1 MNQPPSPMIA
11 NKARIAYKQLLLI
24 FCFGSFFQFF
34 LQMYCNAQITD
45 PQEQP
50 IDPNLLK
57 NASPSALQN
66 YLKDK
71 NQNQSQ
77 PGEDIHKKNI
87 LKNDTKV
94 VKDSAV
100 KEEYKKK
107 ANTAEDVYGNNLFQN
122 SAILELSELSTPPLD
137 YPIGVGDHIVVS
149 LWGGAD
155 VETDYIV
162 ARDGSIFPQ
171 GLGKITVQ
179 GLTFDNARS
188 IIMDRFRRV
197 IPPSTNISVTMGQ
210 PRSIVVN
217 VSGEV
222 NNPGPVVVS
231 AFTNAINVAAM
242 AGGLNEYGNLRNIQ
256 IKRNNRIIDSVD
268 IYRYLTRGDFGKHL
282 YMENGDF
289 VIVPIYD
296 KKVLASGQ
304 FKRPMYYQ
312 LKGNEGFR
320 DLLKY
325 TGGFTPDAYASGGI
339 IIRNVN
345 EKQTI
350 KNVNF
355 NAIGLKAGDKIVD
368 EPLYNGDIVVV
379 SPINSGLTNKVIVK
393 GEVAYPNVYE
403 IRKGDRLFDIL
414 NRAGGITP
422 NAYVE
427 RAYVYRGAG
436 DSANLRSDKIDISLS
451 DLNKNNS
458 SIYNIQ
464 IYPNDVVEV
473 FNRNQFSEKQFVSIE
488 GEVRKPG
495 KIQKY
500 GGMTLKDLIYL
511 ANGLKPAAEFGRVEI
526 SSIVDVDSAQ
536 KGLKPT
542 KTIVRTYTI
551 LPNLEL
557 DSVAENIKLKPYDQ
571 VFVRKNPTFELQQ
584 NISLEGE
591 VKYPGNYPRLNK
603 QETLSSY
610 IIRAGGL
617 KENANVSGAILYRKK
632 NIGIRHDVFSKVQ
645 NIKYIKDTLGKIV
658 DSVSYNPEEPVS
670 IDLYRAIKYKGSK
683 YDLVLQDSDVI
694 YVPEINPLVNV
705 KGAVQSSLKLYFD
718 KEHTNLQYYI
728 DKAGGYG
735 IRPWRKRIYVTYA
748 NGTSRRTKNFGFF
761 HFFPQVEEGSTIVV
775 PVKPEGKALG
785 DFAQQVATTVIPAV
799 LTYLLIKNIK

>member
-1 MNQPPSPMIA
+1 MLA
-11 NKARIAYKQLLLI
+11 NKARIAYKQSFLVL
-24 FCFGSFFQFF
+24 CFVSFFQFF
-34 LQMYCNAQITD
+34 SQTYCNAQVPTE

-77 PGEDIHKKNI
+77 PGEDIHRKNL
-87 LKNDTKV
+87 LKNDNKV
-94 VKDSAV
+94 VKDSTL
-100 KEEYKKK
+100 KEENKKK
-107 ANTAEDVYGNNLFQN
+107 EKLNTAEDVYGNNLFQN
-122 SAILELSELSTPPLD
+122 SAIMELSELSTPPLD

-155 VETDYIV
+155 IETDYIV

-179 GLTFDNARS
+179 GLTFENARS

-210 PRSIVVN
+210 PRSIIVN

-231 AFTNAINVAAM
+231 AFTNALNVVAI

-268 IYRYLTRGDFGKHL
+268 IYRYLTRGDFGRHL

-289 VIVPIYD
+289 VIVPIYE

-312 LKGNEGFR
+312 LKANEGFR
-320 DLLKY
+320 DLLRY
-325 TGGFTPDAYASGGI
+325 TGGLTPDAYASGGV

-350 KNVNF
+350 NNVNF
-355 NAIGLKAGDKIVD
+355 NAIGLKSGDKIVD

-379 SPINSGLTNKVIVK
+379 SPINPGLTNKVIVK
-393 GEVAYPNVYE
+393 GEVVYPNVYE

-427 RAYVYRGAG
+427 RAYVYKGAG
-436 DSANLRSDKIDISLS
+436 DSANLKSDKIDISLS
-451 DLNKNNS
+451 DLNKNNN

-464 IYPNDVVEV
+464 IDPNDVIEV
-473 FNRNQFSEKQFVSIE
+473 FNRNQFADRQFVTIE

-511 ANGLKPAAEFGRVEI
+511 ANGLKPSAEFGRVEV
-526 SSIVDVDSAQ
+526 SSIVDIDSAQ

-542 KTIVRTYTI
+542 KTAVVTYNI

-557 DSVAENIKLKPYDQ
+557 DSISQNVVLKPYDQ
-571 VFVRKNPTFELQQ
+571 IFVRKNPTFELQE
-584 NISLEGE
+584 NITLDGE
-591 VKYPGNYPRLNK
+591 VKYPGAYPRLSK
-603 QETLSSY
+603 YETLSSF
-610 IIRAGGL
+610 ITRAGGL
-617 KENANVSGAILYRKK
+617 KENANLSGAILYRKK
-632 NIGIRHDVFSKVQ
+632 NIGIRHDIYTKLPRI
-645 NIKYIKDTLGKIV
+645 NYIKDTSGNVV
-658 DSVSYNPEEPVS
+658 DSIIYNPDEPVS
-670 IDLYRAIKYKGSK
+670 IDLYRALKYKNSK
-683 YDLVLQDSDVI
+683 YDMVLRDSDVV
-694 YVPEINPLVNV
+694 YVPEINPLVQV

-718 KEHTNLQYYI
+718 KEHTNLQFYI
-728 DKAGGYG
+728 DKAGGYS

-748 NGTSRRTKNFGFF
+748 NGTSKRTRNFGFF
-761 HFFPQVEEGSTIVV
+761 HFYPQVEEGSTIVV

-785 DFAQQVATTVIPAV
+785 DFAQQIATTVIPAV
-799 LTYLLIKNIK
+799 LTYILIKNL

>member
-1 MNQPPSPMIA
+1 MIA
-11 NKARIAYKQLLLI
+11 NKGRIAYRQIFLI
-24 FCFGSFFQFF
+24 FCFVSIFQLF
-34 LQMYCNAQITD
+34 LQNNSHAQITD
-45 PQEQP
+45 PQDQP
-50 IDPNLLK
+50 IDPNQLK
-57 NASPSALQN
+57 NLSPSALQN

-77 PGEDIHKKNI
+77 PGEDIHKKNPFA
-87 LKNDTKV
+87 KNETKV
-94 VKDSAV
+94 VKDSSV
-100 KEEYKKK
+100 KEDFRKKE
-107 ANTAEDVYGNNLFQN
+107 NNAEAVYGNNLFQN

-155 VETDYIV
+155 IETDYIV

-197 IPPSTNISVTMGQ
+197 IPPSTNISVSMGQ

-222 NNPGPVVVS
+222 SNPGPVVVS
-231 AFTNAINVAAM
+231 AFTNALNVVAM
-242 AGGLNEYGNLRNIQ
+242 AGGLNNYGNLRNIQ

-268 IYRYLTRGDFGKHL
+268 IYRYLTRGDFGRHL

-312 LKGNEGFR
+312 LKANEGFR

-325 TGGFTPDAYASGGI
+325 TGGLTPDAYASGGV

-355 NAIGLKAGDKIVD
+355 NAIGLKEGDKTVD

-379 SPINSGLTNKVIVK
+379 SPINPGLINKVIVK
-393 GEVAYPNVYE
+393 GEVVYPNIYE
-403 IRKGDRLFDIL
+403 IRKGDRLFDVL
-414 NRAGGITP
+414 NRAGGITA

-427 RAYVYRGAG
+427 RAYVYKGAG
-436 DSANLRSDKIDISLS
+436 DSANLKSDKIDISLL
-451 DLNKNNS
+451 DLNKNTN

-464 IYPNDVVEV
+464 IDPNDVIEV
-473 FNRNQFSEKQFVSIE
+473 FNRNQFADRQFVSID

-495 KIQKY
+495 QIQKY

-511 ANGLKPAAEFGRVEI
+511 ANGLKPTAEFGRIEI
-526 SSIVDVDSAQ
+526 SSIVDIDSAQ

-542 KTIVRTYTI
+542 KTVVRTYNV

-557 DSVAENIKLKPYDQ
+557 DSVAENIRLKPYDQ

-603 QETLSSY
+603 HETLSSF
-610 IIRAGGL
+610 ITRAGGL
-617 KENANVSGAILYRKK
+617 KENANLSGAILYRNKT
-632 NIGIRHDVFSKVQ
+632 IGIRPDAFSKVE
-645 NIKYIKDTLGKIV
+645 NIKYIKDSLGKIV
-658 DSVSYNPEEPVS
+658 DSVVYNPNEPVS
-670 IDLYRAIKYKGSK
+670 IDMYRALKYKNSK
-683 YDLVLQDSDVI
+683 YDLVLQENDVI
-694 YVPEINPLVNV
+694 FVPEINPLISV

-718 KEHTNLQYYI
+718 KEHSNLSYYI

-735 IRPWRKRIYVTYA
+735 IRPWKKRIYVTYA
-748 NGTSRRTKNFGFF
+748 NGTSKRTKNFGFF
-761 HFFPQVEEGSTIVV
+761 HFFPQVEEGSTIIV
-775 PVKPEGKALG
+775 PVKPEGRVIG
-785 DFAQQVATTVIPAV
+785 DFIQQAATTVIPAV
-799 LTYLLIKNIK
+799 LTYLLIKNLK

>member
-1 MNQPPSPMIA
+1 MIA
-11 NKARIAYKQLLLI
+11 NKGRIAYKQLLLI
-24 FCFGSFFQFF
+24 FCFVLFFQFF
-34 LQMYCNAQITD
+34 LQNNGHAQVTD
-45 PQEQP
+45 PQDQP
-50 IDPNLLK
+50 IDPNQLK
-57 NASPSALQN
+57 NLSPSALQN

-77 PGEDIHKKNI
+77 PGEDIHKKNPFA
-87 LKNDTKV
+87 KNETKV
-94 VKDSAV
+94 VKDSSI
-100 KEEYKKK
+100 KEDVRKKE
-107 ANTAEDVYGNNLFQN
+107 NNAEAVYGNNLFQN
-122 SAILELSELSTPPLD
+122 SSILELSELSTPPLD

-155 VETDYIV
+155 IETDYIV

-210 PRSIVVN
+210 PRSIIVN

-222 NNPGPVVVS
+222 SNPGPVVVS
-231 AFTNAINVAAM
+231 AFTNALNVVAM

-268 IYRYLTRGDFGKHL
+268 IYRYLTRGDFGRHL

-312 LKGNEGFR
+312 LKANEGFR

-325 TGGFTPDAYASGGI
+325 TGGLTPDAYASGGV

-355 NAIGLKAGDKIVD
+355 NAIGLKEGEKVVD

-379 SPINSGLTNKVIVK
+379 SPINPGLINKVIVK
-393 GEVAYPNVYE
+393 GEVVYPNIYE
-403 IRKGDRLFDIL
+403 IRKGDRLFDVL
-414 NRAGGITP
+414 NRAGGITA

-427 RAYVYRGAG
+427 RAYVYKGAG
-436 DSANLRSDKIDISLS
+436 DSANLKSDKIDISLT
-451 DLNKNNS
+451 DLNRNTN
-458 SIYNIQ
+458 SIYNIK
-464 IYPNDVVEV
+464 IDPNDVIEV
-473 FNRNQFSEKQFVSIE
+473 FNRNQFADRQFVSID

-500 GGMTLKDLIYL
+500 GGMTLKDLLYL
-511 ANGLKPAAEFGRVEI
+511 ASGLKPTAEFGRIEI
-526 SSIVDVDSAQ
+526 SSIVDIDSAQ

-542 KTIVRTYTI
+542 KTVVRTYNV

-603 QETLSSY
+603 HETLSSF
-610 IIRAGGL
+610 ITRAGGL
-617 KENANVSGAILYRKK
+617 KENANLSGAILYRNKS
-632 NIGIRHDVFSKVQ
+632 IGIRPGAFLKVE
-645 NIKYIKDTLGKIV
+645 NIKYLKDSLGKIV
-658 DSVSYNPEEPVS
+658 DSVVYNPNEPVS
-670 IDLYRAIKYKGSK
+670 IDLYRALKYKNSK
-683 YDLVLQDSDVI
+683 YDLVLQENDVI
-694 YVPEINPLVNV
+694 FVPEINPLINV

-718 KEHTNLQYYI
+718 KEHSNLSYYI
-728 DKAGGYG
+728 DKAGGYS
-735 IRPWRKRIYVTYA
+735 IHPWRKRIYVTYA
-748 NGTSRRTKNFGFF
+748 NGTSKRTKNFGFF
-761 HFFPQVEEGSTIVV
+761 HFYPHVEEGSTIIV
-775 PVKPEGKALG
+775 PVKPEGRVIG
-785 DFAQQVATTVIPAV
+785 DFVQQAATAIIPAV

>member
-1 MNQPPSPMIA
+1 MIA

-24 FCFGSFFQFF
+24 FCFVSFFQFF

-325 TGGFTPDAYASGGI
+325 TGGFTADAYASGGI

-355 NAIGLKAGDKIVD
+355 NAIGLIAGDKIVD

-393 GEVAYPNVYE
+393 GEVSYPNVYE

-511 ANGLKPAAEFGRVEI
+511 ANGLKPTAEFGRVEI

-670 IDLYRAIKYKGSK
+670 IDLYRALKYKNSK
-683 YDLVLQDSDVI
+683 YDLVLQDSDVV
-694 YVPEINPLVNV
+694 YVPEVNPLVNV

>member
-1 MNQPPSPMIA
+1 MIA
-11 NKARIAYKQLLLI
+11 NKARFAYKQSFLFLSFILL
-24 FCFGSFFQFF
+24 F
-34 LQMYCNAQITD
+34 LVFVQTYSYAQVPTEI
-45 PQEQP
+45 PEQP

-77 PGEDIHKKNI
+77 PGEDIHRKN
-87 LKNDTKV
+87 LLLRNENKV
-94 VKDSAV
+94 VKDSTLKDETSRKV
-100 KEEYKKK
+100 
-107 ANTAEDVYGNNLFQN
+107 NTAEDVYGNNLFQN
-122 SAILELSELSTPPLD
+122 SAILELTELSTPPLD

-155 VETDYIV
+155 IETDYIV

-179 GLTFDNARS
+179 GLTFENARA
-188 IIMDRFRRV
+188 IISDRFRRV

-231 AFTNAINVAAM
+231 AFTNALNVVAL

-268 IYRYLTRGDFGKHL
+268 IYRYLTRGDFGRHL

-296 KKVLASGQ
+296 KKVMASGQ

-312 LKGNEGFR
+312 LKANEGFR
-320 DLLKY
+320 DLLRY
-325 TGGFTPDAYASGGI
+325 TGGLTPDAYASGGV

-345 EKQTI
+345 EKQVI

-355 NAIGLKAGDKIVD
+355 NAIGLKTGEKIVD
-368 EPLYNGDIVVV
+368 EPLFNGDIVVV
-379 SPINSGLTNKVIVK
+379 SPINPGLTNKVIVR
-393 GEVAYPNVYE
+393 GEVVYPNVYE

-422 NAYVE
+422 NAFVE
-427 RAYVYRGAG
+427 RAYVYKGAG

-451 DLNKNNS
+451 DLNKNNN

-464 IYPNDVVEV
+464 IDPNDVIEV
-473 FNRNQFSEKQFVSIE
+473 FNRNQFTDRQFVSIE

-495 KIQKY
+495 QVQKY
-500 GGMTLKDLIYL
+500 GGMTLKDLVYL
-511 ANGLKPAAEFGRVEI
+511 ANGLKPTAEFGRIEV
-526 SSIVDVDSAQ
+526 SSIVDIDSAQ

-542 KTIVRTYTI
+542 KVIVKTYNI

-557 DSVAENIKLKPYDQ
+557 DSSIQNVLLKPYDQ
-571 VFVRKNPTFELQQ
+571 VFVRKNPTFELQE
-584 NISLEGE
+584 NIILEGE
-591 VKYPGNYPRLNK
+591 VKYPGAYSRLNK
-603 QETLSSY
+603 YETISSF
-610 IIRAGGL
+610 ITRAGGL
-617 KENANVSGAILYRKK
+617 KENANLSGAILYRRK
-632 NIGIRHDVFSKVQ
+632 NIGIRQDNYSKQ
-645 NIKYIKDTLGKIV
+645 PGIRYIKDTSGRVV
-658 DSVSYNPEEPVS
+658 DSVMYNPDEPVS
-670 IDLYRAIKYKGSK
+670 IDLYRALKYKNSK
-683 YDLVLQDSDVI
+683 YDMVLQGSDVVYI
-694 YVPEINPLVNV
+694 PEVNPLVHIR
-705 KGAVQSSLKLYFD
+705 GAVQSSLKLYFD
-718 KEHTNLQYYI
+718 KEHTSLQYYI

-735 IRPWRKRIYVTYA
+735 VRPWRKRIYVTYA
-748 NGTSRRTKNFGFF
+748 NGTSKRTKNFGFF
-761 HFFPQVEEGSTIVV
+761 HFYPHVEEGSTVVV
-775 PVKPEGKALG
+775 PVKPEGKGLG
-785 DFAQQVATTVIPAV
+785 DFAQQIGTTIIPPL
-799 LTYLLIKNIK
+799 LTYLLIKYLQ

>member
-1 MNQPPSPMIA
+1 MIA
-11 NKARIAYKQLLLI
+11 NKGRIAYRQIFLI
-24 FCFGSFFQFF
+24 FCFVSIFQLF
-34 LQMYCNAQITD
+34 LQNNSHAQITD
-45 PQEQP
+45 PQDQP
-50 IDPNLLK
+50 IDPNQLK
-57 NASPSALQN
+57 NLSPSALQN

-77 PGEDIHKKNI
+77 PGEDIHKKNPFA
-87 LKNDTKV
+87 KNETKV
-94 VKDSAV
+94 VKDSSV
-100 KEEYKKK
+100 KEDFRKKE
-107 ANTAEDVYGNNLFQN
+107 NNAEAVYGNNLFQN

-155 VETDYIV
+155 IETDYIV

-197 IPPSTNISVTMGQ
+197 IPPSTNISVSMGQ

-222 NNPGPVVVS
+222 SNPGPVVVS
-231 AFTNAINVAAM
+231 AFTNALNVVAM
-242 AGGLNEYGNLRNIQ
+242 AGGLNNYGNLRNIQ

-268 IYRYLTRGDFGKHL
+268 IYRYLTRGDFGRHL

-312 LKGNEGFR
+312 LKANEGFR

-325 TGGFTPDAYASGGI
+325 TGGLTPDAYASGGV

-355 NAIGLKAGDKIVD
+355 NAIGLKEGDKTVD

-379 SPINSGLTNKVIVK
+379 SPINPGLINKVIVK
-393 GEVAYPNVYE
+393 GEVVYPNIYE
-403 IRKGDRLFDIL
+403 IRKGDRLFDVL
-414 NRAGGITP
+414 NRAGGITA

-427 RAYVYRGAG
+427 RAYVYKGAG
-436 DSANLRSDKIDISLS
+436 DSANLKSDKIDISLL
-451 DLNKNNS
+451 DLNKNTN

-464 IYPNDVVEV
+464 IDPNDVIEV
-473 FNRNQFSEKQFVSIE
+473 FNRNQFADRQFVSID

-495 KIQKY
+495 QIQKY

-511 ANGLKPAAEFGRVEI
+511 ANGLKPTAEFGRIEI
-526 SSIVDVDSAQ
+526 SSIVDIDSAQ

-542 KTIVRTYTI
+542 KTVVRTYNV

-557 DSVAENIKLKPYDQ
+557 DSVAENIRLKPYDQ

-603 QETLSSY
+603 HETLSSF
-610 IIRAGGL
+610 ITRAGGL
-617 KENANVSGAILYRKK
+617 KENANLSGAILYRNKT
-632 NIGIRHDVFSKVQ
+632 IGIRPDAFSKVE
-645 NIKYIKDTLGKIV
+645 NIKYIKDSLGKIV
-658 DSVSYNPEEPVS
+658 DSVVYNPNEPVS
-670 IDLYRAIKYKGSK
+670 IDLYRALKYKNSK
-683 YDLVLQDSDVI
+683 YDLVLQENDVI
-694 YVPEINPLVNV
+694 FVPEINPLISV

-718 KEHTNLQYYI
+718 KEHSNLSYYI

-735 IRPWRKRIYVTYA
+735 IRPWKKRIYVTYA
-748 NGTSRRTKNFGFF
+748 NGTSKRTKSFGFF
-761 HFFPQVEEGSTIVV
+761 HFFPQVEEGSTIIV
-775 PVKPEGKALG
+775 PLKPEGRVIG
-785 DFAQQVATTVIPAV
+785 DFIQQAATTVIPAV
-799 LTYLLIKNIK
+799 LTYLLIKNLK